1 METSTNLSL
10 VKVDPNRI
18 GVEFL
23 SRSSVESAKGEVA
36 GEIENAFVSLAAE
49 VVHSGEYPG
58 WEPNADSPTLEL
70 MKRTYLEMF
79 GTEPIVS
86 AVHAGLECGIIGN
99 RYPGLDM
106 VSFGPTIKN
115 PHSPDEMCHIES
127 VEKYW
132 RFMLEVLKRI

>member
-1 METSTNLSL
+1 
-10 VKVDPNRI
+10 
-18 GVEFL
+18 VEP
-23 SRSSVESAKGEVA
+23 AKGEVA
-36 GEIENAFVSLAAE
+36 KMIEKAFANLPAKVD
-49 VVHSGEYPG
+49 HSGEYPG
-58 WEPNADSPTLEL
+58 WEPNAESATLDL
-70 MKRTYLEMF
+70 MKSIYREMF
-79 GTEPIVS
+79 DKDAVVN

-132 RFMLEVLKRI
+132 RFLLEILKRIE